1 MHYDLTPQVTNPKG
15 SVPPSFLSEKQTA
28 AYLNMSVNWLRKC
41 RDKGT
46 GPVWMQFG
54 RSIRYPKDAL
64 VDYVKQSTRKFT
76 GENRVPPALSSKQG
90 QGDS

>member
-1 MHYDLTPQVTNPKG
+1 
-15 SVPPSFLSEKQTA
+15 
-28 AYLNMSVNWLRKC
+28 
-41 RDKGT
+41 
-46 GPVWMQFG
+46 MQFG

-76 GENRVPPALSSKQG
+76 GENRVPPSLSSKQG